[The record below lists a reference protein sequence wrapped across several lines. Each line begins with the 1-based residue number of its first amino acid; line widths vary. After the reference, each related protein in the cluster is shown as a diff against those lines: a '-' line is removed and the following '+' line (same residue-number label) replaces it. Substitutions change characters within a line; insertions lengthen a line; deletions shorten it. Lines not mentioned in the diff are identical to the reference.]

1 MAIADRLPDLS
12 DKELE
17 TLQTNAVRLK
27 ESGSV
32 QQRRQAE
39 ELLPLL
45 DAALEERRLAR
56 AATQAEARRA
66 SPKKKKAVTP

>member
-17 TLQTNAVRLK
+17 TLQTNAVGLK
-27 ESGSV
+27 ETGSV

-56 AATQAEARRA
+56 VATQTETRARA
-66 SPKKKKAVTP
+66 PKKKKAETP

>member
-1 MAIADRLPDLS
+1 MAISDRLPDLS
-12 DKELE
+12 DRELE

-27 ESGSV
+27 ETGSV

-45 DAALEERRLAR
+45 DAALEERRLVR
-56 AATQAEARRA
+56 AATQAETRARG
-66 SPKKKKAVTP
+66 PKKKKAETP

>member
-17 TLQTNAVRLK
+17 TVQTNAVRLK
-27 ESGSV
+27 ETGSV

-45 DAALEERRLAR
+45 DAVFEERRLVRVATHAETRPR
-56 AATQAEARRA
+56 A
-66 SPKKKKAVTP
+66 PKNKKTVTP

>member
-27 ESGSV
+27 ETGSV

-39 ELLPLL
+39 GLLPLL
-45 DAALEERRLAR
+45 DAALEERRLVR
-56 AATQAEARRA
+56 VATQAETRARA
-66 SPKKKKAVTP
+66 PKKKKAETP